1 MPESYK
7 CPHCGTLTMFVLK
20 LVVSSYPERRETAP
34 LNNFYESQ
42 SDGLEYRGNNGLFHF
57 FHPKRVFVTECC
69 SCGNLVFWEN
79 GEIQYPVRNGI
90 IPAEDMPQDAKEVFN
105 EAQAIIALSPRAACA
120 LLRVCLERIVDWYG
134 ENEHVEGFKKSDKL
148 YKKIETIGISPAFQ
162 RICKACRIA
171 GNEHAHSGEIDLSGE
186 DSFEIAE
193 AMSRMI
199 NSLVN
204 TWIAPIRES
213 EEVLRKLGKE

>member
-90 IPAEDMPQDAKEVFN
+90 IPAEDMPEDAKEVFN

-120 LLRVCLERIVDWYG
+120 LLRVCLERIVDWYSAAA
-134 ENEHVEGFKKSDKL
+134 ERRA
-148 YKKIETIGISPAFQ
+148 SPAQ
-162 RICKACRIA
+162 
-171 GNEHAHSGEIDLSGE
+171 
-186 DSFEIAE
+186 
-193 AMSRMI
+193 
-199 NSLVN
+199 
-204 TWIAPIRES
+204 
-213 EEVLRKLGKE
+213 